1 MSHSVI
7 LPTGSVRQLDRRAEP
22 DEQITQAEVE
32 SSEKLSRRLTDMKRV
47 EARLE
52 RAWNPRTID
61 FRDVPVTSGTPVRFE
76 HGFGGRVN
84 WWSVDWQAAGAPNFR
99 RHADTTNDTLVLD
112 VGTTGT
118 VTMRLEEAG

>member
-22 DEQITQAEVE
+22 DERVTELEVT
-32 SSEKLSRRLTDMKRV
+32 SAEKLARRLTDMQRV
-47 EARLE
+47 ERRLDG
-52 RAWNPRTID
+52 AWTPKVID
-61 FRDVPVTSGTPVRFE
+61 FHDVPVTSGTPVRFE

-84 WWSVDWQAAGAPNFR
+84 WWPVDWVAAGAPNFR
-99 RHADTTNDTLVLD
+99 RHADTTNDVLVLD
-112 VGTTGT
+112 VGTTGV